1 MTMTALI
8 VITLKFSIAL
18 NIFVLGLS
26 ATYRDA
32 THVFRKP
39 NKFLRAFVSMNV
51 IMPLVAVALA
61 LVLDLNQA
69 ARVILVAL
77 SLSPVPPV
85 LPRKALKAGG
95 HENYAVGLLV
105 AASVVAIVFIPLA
118 VELIERVFGVP
129 LQMPAL
135 AVATILVPYL
145 LVPLALGMA
154 VRAVAPAMADRLIKP
169 VGMVAIA
176 LLVLSALP
184 ILLIAGQSF
193 RSVIGDGTLVAFVA
207 FALAGLAAGHL
218 LGGPDPEDRTVL
230 ALYSSAR
237 HPGVAIAIAQVNF
250 PELNLALAAALLAL
264 IVAAIVS
271 APYLQWT
278 KRHAVR
284 VRT

>member
-1 MTMTALI
+1 MTLLALI
-8 VITLKFSIAL
+8 VLTLKFSIAL
-18 NIFVLGLS
+18 NIFVLGLT

-39 NKFLRAFVSMNV
+39 TKFLRAFLSMNV
-51 IMPLVAVALA
+51 VMPLVAISLA

-69 ARVILVAL
+69 SRVVLIAL

-85 LPRKALKAGG
+85 LPKKALKAGG

-129 LQMPAL
+129 LQMPVTTL
-135 AVATILVPYL
+135 AMILIPFL
-145 LVPLALGMA
+145 LVPLAAGMA
-154 VRAVAPAMADRLIKP
+154 VRAAAPALAERLLKP
-169 VGMVAIA
+169 VGMAA
-176 LLVLSALP
+176 TGLLLLSALP
-184 ILLIAGQSF
+184 ILIGAGQSF
-193 RSVIGDGTLVAFVA
+193 LSVIGDGTLLAFTA

-218 LGGPDPEDRTVL
+218 LGGPDAEDRTVL

-237 HPGVAIAIAQVNF
+237 HPGVAIAIAQANF
-250 PELNLALAAALLAL
+250 PDLNLALQAALLAL

-271 APYLQWT
+271 APYLKWT
-278 KRHAVR
+278 KRHVVR
-284 VRT
+284 V

>member
-1 MTMTALI
+1 M
-8 VITLKFSIAL
+8 S
-18 NIFVLGLS
+18 
-26 ATYRDA
+26 
-32 THVFRKP
+32 
-39 NKFLRAFVSMNV
+39 
-51 IMPLVAVALA
+51 
-61 LVLDLNQA
+61 
-69 ARVILVAL
+69 
-77 SLSPVPPV
+77 
-85 LPRKALKAGG
+85 
-95 HENYAVGLLV
+95 
-105 AASVVAIVFIPLA
+105 
-118 VELIERVFGVP
+118 FGVP

-154 VRAVAPAMADRLIKP
+154 VRAAAPAMADQLTKP
-169 VGMVAIA
+169 LGIAATA

-184 ILLIAGQSF
+184 ILLSAGQSF
-193 RSVIGDGTLVAFVA
+193 LSVIGDGTLVAFTA

-284 VRT
+284 V